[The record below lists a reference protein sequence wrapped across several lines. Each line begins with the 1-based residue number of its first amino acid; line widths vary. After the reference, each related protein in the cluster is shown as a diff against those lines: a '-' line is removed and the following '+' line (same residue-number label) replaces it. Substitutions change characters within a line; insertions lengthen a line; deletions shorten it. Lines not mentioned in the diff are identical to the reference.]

1 MKQDPTTPCGET
13 EVRRLSSVCV
23 YCGTGEG
30 AAPHYMAAA
39 RELGRTLAAE
49 RLNLVYG
56 GGSLGL
62 MGAVAR
68 SALEAG
74 GHVTGVIPGF
84 LEEREVMMQAV
95 SELIVTRDMHERK
108 RTMFERADGFVA
120 LPGGIGTLEEVVE
133 MLTWGQLGQHCK
145 PVVLADIGGFWRPL
159 IDMLA
164 HMRAEG
170 FIRAGFE
177 VDYRVANSV
186 AEILPALR
194 RPSGLRKDDAG
205 AGLADLERL

>member
-1 MKQDPTTPCGET
+1 MSPCGEGET
-13 EVRRLSSVCV
+13 RRLKTVCV

-30 AAPHYMAAA
+30 ADPAYMEAA
-39 RELGRTLAAE
+39 RELGRMLAAE
-49 RLNLVYG
+49 GLGLVYG

-62 MGAVAR
+62 MGAVANA
-68 SALEAG
+68 ALEAG
-74 GHVTGVIPGF
+74 GHVTGVIPAF
-84 LEEREVMMQAV
+84 LEEREVMMQSV
-95 SELIVTRDMHERK
+95 SELVVTKDMHERK

-159 IDMLA
+159 VDLLV
-164 HMRAEG
+164 HMREEG

-194 RPSGLRKDDAG
+194 RPAG
-205 AGLADLERL
+205 EGEGATEAGVADLEKL

>member
-1 MKQDPTTPCGET
+1 MSPCGEGET
-13 EVRRLSSVCV
+13 RRLKTVCV

-30 AAPHYMAAA
+30 GDPAYMAAA
-39 RELGRTLAAE
+39 EELGRMLAAE
-49 RLNLVYG
+49 GLGLVYG

-74 GHVTGVIPGF
+74 GHVTGVIPAF
-84 LEEREVMMQAV
+84 LEEREVMMQTV
-95 SELIVTRDMHERK
+95 SELVVTKDMHERK

-159 IDMLA
+159 VDLLA
-164 HMRAEG
+164 HMRSEG
-170 FIRAGFE
+170 FIRSGFE

-186 AEILPALR
+186 ADILPALR
-194 RPSGLRKDDAG
+194 RPAATDEGAFEAG
-205 AGLADLERL
+205 VADLEQL